1 MAKKLGQP
9 KQKQT
14 AAEKETS
21 AAAAELQ
28 ILHPDQT
35 LPIGDRV
42 LVLREYSFFEGLRV
56 SGLAKPFTDD
66 LYALFSRAS
75 AMPSVDEI
83 VEVVGAHTEIV
94 RHLVAWSATSQS
106 ADAAEFG
113 KQVAETAA
121 WIDTLPVQEGE
132 LLLLAWWAVNG
143 PFFTHRLI
151 RRAVDGASR
160 SAGQGSTQ
168 R

>member
-1 MAKKLGQP
+1 MARKLSQP
-9 KQKQT
+9 KQ
-14 AAEKETS
+14 AATEVETS

-56 SGLAKPFTDD
+56 SGLAKPFIDD
-66 LYALFSRAS
+66 LYALFARAS
-75 AMPSVDEI
+75 EMPSVDAI
-83 VEVVGAHTEIV
+83 AEVVGDHTHVV
-94 RHLVAWSATSQS
+94 RQLIAWSATPQI
-106 ADAAEFG
+106 ADPTAFAR
-113 KQVAETAA
+113 QADETAD
-121 WIDTLPVQEGE
+121 WIDTLKERDGE

-143 PFFTHRLI
+143 PFFTRRLI
-151 RRAVDGASR
+151 RRAVEAAASR
-160 SAGQGSTQ
+160 SAGQGSTP